1 MTDQVCERG
10 REAFRKRVWSDAYA
24 DLNEADRAAPL
35 APADLDLLASAAY
48 LVGRDEEAD
57 EASARAY
64 RAWLDDGLPRP
75 AARRAA
81 WLGIVL
87 LLRGEFAR
95 SNAWCARAEE
105 LLEGVEGGP
114 APECGMLLVGEAYR
128 RLGDGEVEK
137 ALALSTE
144 VAEIGRRYGDP
155 DLSALGALGLGEAL
169 IERGEVPAG
178 MRSLDEAMVAV
189 TAGEVSVE
197 VSGILYCA
205 VILACQ
211 MTFDLPRARE
221 WTSVLDRWCL
231 DQPGLT
237 PYRGQCLVHRAQIMQ
252 VQGSWPEAA
261 DEAQRACQL
270 LGEHPAAGGAHYQLG
285 ELHRLRGQLD
295 QADRSFREAS
305 RWLAAPEPGLALLRL
320 SQGRT
325 GEATSGIR
333 QALAGTTGLH
343 RARLL
348 GACVSILLAADLPL
362 EAEQSAAELTAIAR
376 SLDSPLLRAMAAQA
390 EGECAVAR
398 GDGSAALVVLRAAW
412 AEWRELGAP
421 YESAQ
426 VRMLMAR
433 AHRALGDQDA
443 AEMELD
449 AAEWVFDQLGAMPDV
464 HRVRALSSRATEP
477 HAGPLTHREVEV
489 LRLVATGLTNRAV
502 AAELF
507 LSEKTVARHLSNIF
521 AKVGVNSRAAATAY
535 AFRNGLVG
543 GQPEAR

>member
-24 DLNEADRAAPL
+24 DLNEADRAASL

-64 RAWLDDGLPRP
+64 RAWLEDGLPRP

-105 LLEGVEGGP
+105 LLAAEEGGP
-114 APECGMLLVGEAYR
+114 EPECGMLLVGEAYR
-128 RLGDGEVEK
+128 RLGDGEVET

-155 DLSALGALGLGEAL
+155 DLSALGALGRGEAL

-178 MRSLDEAMVAV
+178 MTSLDEAMVAV

-205 VILACQ
+205 VILSCQ
-211 MTFDLPRARE
+211 MVFDLPRARE

-252 VQGSWPEAA
+252 VQGSWPEAV
-261 DEAQRACQL
+261 DEAQRACRL
-270 LGEHPAAGGAHYQLG
+270 LGDHPAAGGAHYQLG

-295 QADRSFREAS
+295 QADRCFREAS

-325 GEATSGIR
+325 GEATSGSVR
-333 QALAGTTGLH
+333 PWPARRVCTGPDCSG
-343 RARLL
+343 RA
-348 GACVSILLAADLPL
+348 
-362 EAEQSAAELTAIAR
+362 
-376 SLDSPLLRAMAAQA
+376 
-390 EGECAVAR
+390 
-398 GDGSAALVVLRAAW
+398 
-412 AEWRELGAP
+412 
-421 YESAQ
+421 
-426 VRMLMAR
+426 
-433 AHRALGDQDA
+433 
-443 AEMELD
+443 
-449 AAEWVFDQLGAMPDV
+449 
-464 HRVRALSSRATEP
+464 
-477 HAGPLTHREVEV
+477 
-489 LRLVATGLTNRAV
+489 
-502 AAELF
+502 
-507 LSEKTVARHLSNIF
+507 
-521 AKVGVNSRAAATAY
+521 
-535 AFRNGLVG
+535 
-543 GQPEAR
+543 

>member
-1 MTDQVCERG
+1 MTDAVCERG
-10 REAFRKRVWSDAYA
+10 REAFRRRAWSEAYA
-24 DLNEADRAAPL
+24 ELTEADSAAPL
-35 APADLDLLASAAY
+35 APIDLDLLASAAY

-64 RAWLDDGLPRP
+64 RAWLEEGLPRQ

-87 LLRGEFAR
+87 LLRGELAR
-95 SNAWCARAEE
+95 ANAWCARAKE

-114 APECGMLLVGEAYR
+114 DPERGMLLVGEAYR
-128 RLGDGEVEK
+128 RLEDGDVET
-137 ALALSTE
+137 ALALSTD

-155 DLSALGALGLGEAL
+155 DLSALGALGRGQAL
-169 IERGEVPAG
+169 IEQGEVPAG

-211 MTFDLPRARE
+211 LVFDLPRARE
-221 WTSVLDRWCL
+221 WTSALDRWCL

-237 PYRGQCLVHRAQIMQ
+237 PYRGQCLVHRSQIMQ

-270 LGEHPAAGGAHYQLG
+270 LGENPAAGGAHYQLG

-295 QADRSFREAS
+295 QADRCFREAS

-320 SQGRT
+320 AQGRL

-348 GACVSILLAADLPL
+348 GACVTILVAAAESL
-362 EAEQSAAELTAIAR
+362 EAERAAAELTAIAR
-376 SLDSPLLRAMAAQA
+376 GLDSPLLRAMATQAQ
-390 EGECAVAR
+390 GECAVAR
-398 GDGSAALVVLRAAW
+398 GDGAGALAVLRVAW
-412 AEWRELGAP
+412 TEWRELGAP

-433 AHRALGDQDA
+433 AHRARGDQDA
-443 AEMELD
+443 AEMELE

-464 HRVRALSSRATEP
+464 QRSRALSSRAQEP
-477 HAGPLTHREVEV
+477 GDGMLTHREVEV

-521 AKVGVNSRAAATAY
+521 AKAGVNSRAAATAY

>member
-1 MTDQVCERG
+1 M
-10 REAFRKRVWSDAYA
+10 
-24 DLNEADRAAPL
+24 
-35 APADLDLLASAAY
+35 
-48 LVGRDEEAD
+48 
-57 EASARAY
+57 
-64 RAWLDDGLPRP
+64 PRQ

-95 SNAWCARAEE
+95 SNAWCARAQQ
-105 LLEGVEGGP
+105 LLQGVEGGP
-114 APECGMLLVGEAYR
+114 EPERGMLLVGEAFL
-128 RLGDGEVEK
+128 RLGDGEVET

-155 DLSALGALGLGEAL
+155 DLSALGALGCGEAL
-169 IERGEVPAG
+169 IERGEVSLG

-211 MTFDLPRARE
+211 VVFDLSRARE

-295 QADRSFREAS
+295 QADHCFREAS

-348 GACVSILLAADLPL
+348 GACASILVAAGELR
-362 EAEQSAAELTAIAR
+362 EAEQAAAELAAIGR
-376 SLDSPLLRAMAAQA
+376 DLDSPLLHAMAAQA

-398 GDGSAALVVLRAAW
+398 GDGGAAMPVLREAW
-412 AEWRELGAP
+412 SGWREVGAP
-421 YESAQ
+421 YESAL
-426 VRMLMAR
+426 VRVLMAR
-433 AHRALGDQDA
+433 VHRGLGDDDA
-443 AEMELD
+443 ADMELE
-449 AAEWVFDQLGAMPDV
+449 AAEWVFDQLGAVPDAQ
-464 HRVRALSSRATEP
+464 RARALSSHGPEP
-477 HAGPLTHREVEV
+477 TGGPLTRREVEV
-489 LRLVATGLTNRAV
+489 LRLVATGMTNRAV

-521 AKVGVNSRAAATAY
+521 AKVGVSSRAAATAY
-535 AFRNGLVG
+535 AFKSGVVG
-543 GQPEAR
+543 SDQPGQPEAR